1 MRKAWVVVAL
11 GWAGACG
18 GSAPEVKPPPEPDV
32 VEAEKPPG
40 IPEIEG
46 KHGVVFAPDGMSREL
61 RVVATGES
69 VEVQDGTPLTL
80 RNVIAA
86 EGFGRSEAEVEI
98 DGQVGILP
106 NDAVLVGERMRRSP
120 GSKVAIFTAIRE
132 CDPKCVT
139 TVWALHPDGRRLQV
153 APSVEEP
160 SFAFSPDGTQVAVG
174 GKGLWLLQVLPWK
187 VFAYKEFAAPAFA
200 FDNSLYVRS
209 FGASDTVLRFF
220 TGGQVYE
227 IASLEGAP
235 TVAIPVPVTFED
247 GGKTIVAVF
256 SRAGGDK
263 TVRVPK

>member
-1 MRKAWVVVAL
+1 MRKAWVVAWGIAL
-11 GWAGACG
+11 SGCG
-18 GSAPEVKPPPEPDV
+18 GSAPEVKPVETPV
-32 VEAEKPPG
+32 VEAPKPPG

-46 KHGVVFAPDGMSREL
+46 KNGVVFAPDGLPREL

-69 VEVQDGTPLTL
+69 VEVNDGTPLTL
-80 RNVIAA
+80 RNIIAA

-139 TVWALHPDGRRLQV
+139 VVWALHPDGRRLQV
-153 APSVEEP
+153 APAVEEP

-174 GKGLWLLQVLPWK
+174 GKGLWLLQAGTWK

-209 FGASDTVLRFF
+209 HGATDTVLRFF

-227 IASLEGAP
+227 VASLEGTP